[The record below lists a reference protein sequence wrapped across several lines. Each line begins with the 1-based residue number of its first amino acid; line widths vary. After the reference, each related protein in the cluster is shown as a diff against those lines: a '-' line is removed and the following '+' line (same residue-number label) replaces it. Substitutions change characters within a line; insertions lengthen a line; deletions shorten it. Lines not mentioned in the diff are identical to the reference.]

1 MSHPLTAP
9 EGLRTKTTAQG
20 LSVHTRNTG
29 LDYTGLKYD
38 SSQEEGVEEGPPLL
52 FFTNAHTHTHSVPAT
67 MATSQAQREDLVVP
81 HTCQKQMLRINQRGA
96 ENEEKL
102 HTGRNSTN
110 SLHSTLTGEQTA
122 AHDNT
127 HQ

>member
-20 LSVHTRNTG
+20 LSVHTRNMG

-38 SSQEEGVEEGPPLL
+38 SSHEEGVEEGPLCC
-52 FFTNAHTHTHSVPAT
+52 FSQMHTHTLPAT

-96 ENEEKL
+96 QNEEKL

-127 HQ
+127 HQR